1 MKILVTYDM
10 FREGFTELESKYEVT
25 FPEGRDFTY
34 EEVFEM
40 IPEYD
45 VLCSMFDF
53 PVNKEL
59 IDHASKLR
67 LIANYAVGYNNIDVA
82 YALEKGLTV
91 ANTPDPVTAPTA
103 NIALGLMLDT
113 ARRIT
118 ECDRKLRTLG
128 KDMKVGVLENLGMP
142 VTGQTLGIIG
152 MGRIGKALAKRANAL
167 GMDVIY
173 HNRRQLCIE
182 DETKLNVTYVSK
194 EELLA
199 KADFVSLNAPYTPDT
214 YHILGEEEFKQMK
227 PSAILI
233 NTARGPLV
241 DEHALVKAL
250 REGTIHG
257 AGLDVFEFGDYPL
270 PELLEMDNVVLTP
283 HIGTQTMETRIIM
296 ARTVCNNV
304 IGFLEGD
311 RPVSRVLPAMTAA
324 FILSELQSV
333 GTPEKA
339 VHLSRFFKTGPG
351 QYGEGDQFLG
361 VVVPQTRS
369 IAKANKAT
377 PFDELQLLLD
387 SPWHEARLCALL
399 ILVYRFQDRKAM
411 PEEREAIFR
420 FYLKNMRRCNNW
432 DLVDLTCRDIV
443 GEYLVDKDRSLL
455 YRLAES
461 ENLWEQRISIVSTWA
476 FIRRND
482 FGDTLELSERL
493 IGHKHDLMHKA
504 VGWMLREVGKK
515 ERQTLTDF
523 LERNATRLPRTALRY
538 AIEHYP
544 EPERQYFLKKK

>member
-283 HIGTQTMETRIIM
+283 HIGTQTMETHYGTHGMQQR
-296 ARTVCNNV
+296 
-304 IGFLEGD
+304 D
-311 RPVSRVLPAMTAA
+311 RVLGGRSSRITGTPAMTAA

-399 ILVYRFQDRKAM
+399 ILVYRFQDRKVM

-493 IGHKHDLMHKA
+493 IDHKHDLMHKA

>member
-34 EEVFEM
+34 EEVFDM

-199 KADFVSLNAPYTPDT
+199 KADFVSLNAPYTPRYLSYPRRGRVQADEAFR
-214 YHILGEEEFKQMK
+214 HPDQHGPWPVGGRACLGK
-227 PSAILI
+227 SL
-233 NTARGPLV
+233 ARRY
-241 DEHALVKAL
+241 DSWC
-250 REGTIHG
+250 R
-257 AGLDVFEFGDYPL
+257 FGCIRVWRLSSP
-270 PELLEMDNVVLTP
+270 
-283 HIGTQTMETRIIM
+283 R
-296 ARTVCNNV
+296 V
-304 IGFLEGD
+304 IGNGQRGINPSYRHPD
-311 RPVSRVLPAMTAA
+311 DGNPYHYGTHGMQQRDRVLGGRSSRITGTPAMTAA

-399 ILVYRFQDRKAM
+399 ILVYRFQDRKVM